1 MVPLLFSMSAGAG
14 PWAPLGYDGFSE
26 SIDLLVGSS
35 AVDCGF
41 VNLLET
47 PNAATRHRAYDCV
60 RTALKNGQPF
70 KFGTLRIPID
80 SYAYEVL
87 ARTPTGE
94 LWQITYDRMLV
105 AEEGQQQWNR
115 ICKSARVD
123 RRTLVMMAENCVS
136 KPDGILKSS

>member
-1 MVPLLFSMSAGAG
+1 
-14 PWAPLGYDGFSE
+14 
-26 SIDLLVGSS
+26 
-35 AVDCGF
+35 VDCGF

-47 PNAATRHRAYDCV
+47 PGDAIRRHAYDCV
-60 RTALKNGQPF
+60 RKALKSGRPF

-105 AEEGQQQWNR
+105 AEEGEQQWNR
-115 ICKSARVD
+115 VCKSARID
-123 RRTLVMMAENCVS
+123 RHTLVMRAEDCVS
-136 KPDGILKSS
+136 KPDGTLKKS